1 MFSWLCCGSSD
12 CAAPAWPGSLTDVCT
27 EAVSGLPVRES
38 VARPSLIWEPVELAA
53 EEGWAPVASEGDVG
67 VLLLAL
73 EARREGAIGGFVRI
87 GSVGDDGGDV
97 WDSLKMRAMGA
108 IATRRLAVWA
118 VRMSWKGIL
127 VFLIDSV
134 CLMMV

>member
-12 CAAPAWPGSLTDVCT
+12 CAAPAWPGSLTGVCT

-38 VARPSLIWEPVELAA
+38 VARPLLIWEPVELAA

-87 GSVGDDGGDV
+87 GSVGDDGGGV

-134 CLMMV
+134 RLMMV